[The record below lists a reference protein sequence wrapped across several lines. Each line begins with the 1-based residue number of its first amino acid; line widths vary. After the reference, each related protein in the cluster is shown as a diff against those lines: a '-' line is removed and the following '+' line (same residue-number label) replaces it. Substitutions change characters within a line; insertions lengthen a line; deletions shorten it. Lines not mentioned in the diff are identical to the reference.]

1 MKEVAVL
8 LLLALMLN
16 GCSSSNLPNP
26 QTAAGGVWQ
35 SEMLGGDGTASGLS
49 FIAQFTVSNNG
60 AMNITSFQFLT
71 QIDGG
76 CFPVANGSRPTGTL
90 KVTPNAAYEVS
101 GTFSFEVVS
110 GPNTLTLTSTD
121 VTGTLNGTN
130 DTLVDGVIIGTW
142 TLKGD
147 TGCNST
153 GTFTMTQTTSN

>member
-1 MKEVAVL
+1 MKEVAIL

-49 FIAQFTVSNNG
+49 FIAQFTVANNG
-60 AMNITSFQFLT
+60 TINFTNFQFLT

-90 KVTPNAAYEVS
+90 KVTPNAANQVS

-110 GPNTLTLTSTD
+110 GPNTLSLTSTD
-121 VTGTLNGTN
+121 VTGTLNGVN
-130 DTLVDGVIIGTW
+130 DTLVGGVIIGTW
-142 TLKGD
+142 TVKGA
-147 TGCNST
+147 GSCNTS